1 LSTHGDTAQGF
12 TIESRGG
19 AVLVRAWGF
28 WSVEFVPE
36 FLPPVMAALEAA
48 GKGGAFTIDL
58 KDLRPLRD
66 EGQAAF
72 RQLMTRALAHGSWV
86 IELQGA
92 SALTKLQ
99 MLRLTRELG
108 AQDRIRVT

>member
-1 LSTHGDTAQGF
+1 
-12 TIESRGG
+12 
-19 AVLVRAWGF
+19 LVTTWGF

-48 GKGGAFTIDL
+48 GKGSAFVIDL

-72 RQLMTRALAHGSWV
+72 RQLMSRALAQGV
-86 IELQGA
+86 GAIELRGA

-108 AQDRIRVT
+108 AQERIRVT

>member
-1 LSTHGDTAQGF
+1 MSTHGDTAEGF
-12 TIESRGG
+12 TIESGG
-19 AVLVRAWGF
+19 GVVLVTAWGF

-48 GKGGAFTIDL
+48 AKGSELVIDL

-72 RQLMTRALAHGSWV
+72 RQLMSRALAHGV
-86 IELQGA
+86 GTIELRGA

-99 MLRLTRELG
+99 MLRLTRELA